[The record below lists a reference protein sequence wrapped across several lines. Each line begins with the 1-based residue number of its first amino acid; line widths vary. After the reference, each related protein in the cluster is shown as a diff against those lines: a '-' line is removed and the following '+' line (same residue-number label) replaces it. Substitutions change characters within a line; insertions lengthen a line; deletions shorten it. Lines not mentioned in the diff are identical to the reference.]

1 MVTFKMSIDV
11 HRHRSISKVTCTF
24 HHNTYFQ
31 VNYPNNLKSLIS
43 NISHFGSVRYLESAS
58 EILEIKRFK
67 VIELIDPEVTDVAI
81 SHKINRFGE
90 HLRKRKS

>member
-1 MVTFKMSIDV
+1 
-11 HRHRSISKVTCTF
+11 
-24 HHNTYFQ
+24 
-31 VNYPNNLKSLIS
+31 LIS
-43 NISHFGSVRYLESAS
+43 NISHFGSVGYLESAS